1 MTELLNK
8 QGLDKERVKSTE
20 ERIRI
25 RRVYPGDNERLEGLL
40 KCAPLPDTFSLGRYM
55 AHPGWLPN
63 RHDGPTSEQV
73 IFRVATERDHVI
85 AVGYL
90 TRPKVGPLCRVGEVS
105 IVTDVDHRN
114 RGLGRLLFEEFLE
127 VAKDLE
133 LKRLVVKLVADRKPD
148 QSGTLKVGGRIRLT
162 VLKSHYRDSARVS
175 RDLVVLE
182 MPAGRVLEE
191 SERRAFGALAS
202 T

>member
-1 MTELLNK
+1 M
-8 QGLDKERVKSTE
+8 
-20 ERIRI
+20 
-25 RRVYPGDNERLEGLL
+25 
-40 KCAPLPDTFSLGRYM
+40 
-55 AHPGWLPN
+55 
-63 RHDGPTSEQV
+63 
-73 IFRVATERDHVI
+73 
-85 AVGYL
+85 
-90 TRPKVGPLCRVGEVS
+90 GEVS
-105 IVTDVDHRN
+105 IVNDVDHRN

-162 VLKSHYRDSARVS
+162 VLKSQYRDSARVS
-175 RDLVVLE
+175 RDLVLLE

-191 SERRAFGALAS
+191 SERRAFGALAR

>member
-1 MTELLNK
+1 MTELLSNLRLFNE
-8 QGLDKERVKSTE
+8 GVISTE

-25 RRVYPGDNERLEGLL
+25 RQVYPGDNECLAVLL
-40 KCAPLPDTFSLGRYM
+40 KCAPLPDSFSLGWHM
-55 AHPGWLPN
+55 AHRGWLPN
-63 RHDGPTSEQV
+63 RHDGPTSEEV
-73 IFRVATERDHVI
+73 IFRVATERDRVI

-105 IVTDVDHRN
+105 VVTGVDHRN
-114 RGLGRLLFEEFLE
+114 RGLGRLLFQEFLD

-133 LKRLVVKLVADRKPD
+133 LKRLVVKLVADRGPD

-175 RDLVVLE
+175 RDLILLE

-191 SERRAFGALAS
+191 SERRAFAALAS

>member
-1 MTELLNK
+1 MTELSNNLR
-8 QGLDKERVKSTE
+8 LFKEGVISTE

-25 RRVYPGDNERLEGLL
+25 RQVYPGDNEGLAVLL
-40 KCAPLPDTFSLGRYM
+40 KCAPLPDTFSLGWYM

-63 RHDGPTSEQV
+63 RHDGPTSEEV
-73 IFRVATERDHVI
+73 IFRVATEMDRVI

-105 IVTDVDHRN
+105 VVTDVDHRN
-114 RGLGRLLFEEFLE
+114 RGLGRLLFQEFLD

-133 LKRLVVKLVADRKPD
+133 LKRLVVKLVADREPD
-148 QSGTLKVGGRIRLT
+148 QSGTPKVGGRIRLT

-175 RDLVVLE
+175 RDLVLLE

-191 SERRAFGALAS
+191 SERRAFAALVR

>member
-1 MTELLNK
+1 MTELLNYPR
-8 QGLDKERVKSTE
+8 LDKEGVESTE

-25 RRVYPGDNERLEGLL
+25 RQVYPGDNERLAVLL
-40 KCAPLPDTFSLGRYM
+40 QCTPLPDTFSLGWYM
-55 AHPGWLPN
+55 AHPGWFHSRP
-63 RHDGPTSEQV
+63 DGPTSEEV

-90 TRPKVGPLCRVGEVS
+90 TRPKVGPLCLVGEVS
-105 IVTDVDHRN
+105 IVTDVEHRN

-133 LKRLVVKLVADRKPD
+133 LKRLVVKLVADRGPD

-162 VLKSHYRDSARVS
+162 VLKSNYQDSARVS
-175 RDLVVLE
+175 RDLVLLE

-191 SERRAFGALAS
+191 SERRAFGALAR

>member
-1 MTELLNK
+1 MTELLGNQRSNK
-8 QGLDKERVKSTE
+8 EGVKSTE
-20 ERIRI
+20 ERIGI
-25 RRVYPGDNERLEGLL
+25 RQVYPGDNERLAVLL
-40 KCAPLPDTFSLGRYM
+40 KCAPLPDSFSLGRYM

-63 RHDGPTSEQV
+63 RHDGPSSEEV
-73 IFRVATERDHVI
+73 IFRVATERDRVI

-114 RGLGRLLFEEFLE
+114 RGLGRLLFEEFLD

-133 LKRLVVKLVADRKPD
+133 LRRLVVKLMEDRRPD

-175 RDLVVLE
+175 RDLVLLE
-182 MPAGRVLEE
+182 MPAGRVLDE
-191 SERRAFGALAS
+191 SERRAFGALA
-202 T
+202 

>member
-1 MTELLNK
+1 MTELLSN
-8 QGLDKERVKSTE
+8 LRLFKEGVISTE

-25 RRVYPGDNERLEGLL
+25 RQVYPGDNERLAVLL
-40 KCAPLPDTFSLGRYM
+40 QCTPLPNSVSLGWHM
-55 AHPGWLPN
+55 AHPGWFHSRP
-63 RHDGPTSEQV
+63 DGTTSEEV
-73 IFRVATERDHVI
+73 IFRVATERDRVI

-114 RGLGRLLFEEFLE
+114 RGLGRLLFEEFLD

-133 LKRLVVKLVADRKPD
+133 LRRLVVKLMEDRRPD

-175 RDLVVLE
+175 RDLVLLE
-182 MPAGRVLEE
+182 MPSGRVLEE
-191 SERRAFGALAS
+191 SERRAFGALAR

>member
-1 MTELLNK
+1 MTESLNN
-8 QGLDKERVKSTE
+8 QRSDKERVKPIE

-25 RRVYPGDNERLEGLL
+25 RQVYPGDNERLAVLL
-40 KCAPLPDTFSLGRYM
+40 KCTPLPDSISLGWYM

-63 RHDGPTSEQV
+63 SHDGSTEEV
-73 IFRVATERDHVI
+73 IFRVATEGDHVI

-90 TRPKVGPLCRVGEVS
+90 TRPKVGPLCWVGEVS

-133 LKRLVVKLVADRKPD
+133 LKRLVVKLVADRGPD

-175 RDLVVLE
+175 RDLALLE

-191 SERRAFGALAS
+191 SERRAFEALAK

>member
-1 MTELLNK
+1 MTELLNY
-8 QGLDKERVKSTE
+8 QRLDKEGFTSTE

-25 RRVYPGDNERLEGLL
+25 RQVYPGDNERLAVLL
-40 KCAPLPDTFSLGRYM
+40 QCTPLPDTFSLGWYM
-55 AHPGWLPN
+55 AHPGWFHSRPA
-63 RHDGPTSEQV
+63 GPTSEEV
-73 IFRVATERDHVI
+73 IFRVATERDRVI

-90 TRPKVGPLCRVGEVS
+90 THPKVGPLCRVGEVS
-105 IVTDVDHRN
+105 IVTDVDHRD

-133 LKRLVVKLVADRKPD
+133 LKRLVVKLVADRGPD
-148 QSGTLKVGGRIRLT
+148 QSGTPKVGGRIRLT
-162 VLKSHYRDSARVS
+162 VLKSHYRDSARSS
-175 RDLVVLE
+175 RDLVLLE

-191 SERRAFGALAS
+191 SERRAFGALAR

>member
-1 MTELLNK
+1 MTELLNY
-8 QGLDKERVKSTE
+8 QRLDKEGVKSTE

-25 RRVYPGDNERLEGLL
+25 RQVYPGDHERLAALL
-40 KCAPLPDTFSLGRYM
+40 QGTPLPDTFSLGWHM
-55 AHPGWLPN
+55 AHPGWFHD
-63 RHDGPTSEQV
+63 RHDGPTSEEV
-73 IFRVATERDHVI
+73 IFRVATERDRVI

-90 TRPKVGPLCRVGEVS
+90 TRSKVGPLCRVGEVS
-105 IVTDVDHRN
+105 VVTDVDHRN
-114 RGLGRLLFEEFLE
+114 RGLGRLLFQEFLE
-127 VAKDLE
+127 VAKVLE
-133 LKRLVVKLVADRKPD
+133 LKRLVVKLVADRGPD

-175 RDLVVLE
+175 RDLVLLE

-191 SERRAFGALAS
+191 SERRAFAALVR